1 MERGVGMPEK
11 IVIIGAGAA
20 GASAAARARKLRPDA
35 EITMIDKGLFITHA
49 PCGIPYY
56 VEGAVKNAEDLAV
69 YKPEEF
75 AKDRNIN
82 VLTNTEATSIDVDK
96 RTINIKGPSGESSM
110 AWDKLIIATGA
121 RPIIPRM
128 PGTELRGVLS
138 IRLPHEAPILKQE
151 VEKASTIAV
160 VGGGYIG
167 LEMAEAV
174 RSLGKRVAVF
184 EMASHVFPTTFD
196 NDMAQLIHEELRR
209 NGVELHLGDKVV
221 ELRGSESVR
230 SVVTETGTYDAER
243 VILAVGVRPDAEI
256 AGKAGI
262 RLTNSGAI
270 DVNEYMETSVEGI
283 YAAGDAVETW
293 NAVTGRRTYIAL
305 APPANKM
312 GQVAG
317 ANAAKG
323 RTLKFP
329 GALGTA
335 ITKVFNLYVART
347 GLTEEQAKAE
357 GFKAVSATINSR
369 TTAHYYPGGT
379 KLTIKM
385 VADEATHRVLG
396 VQVIGSE
403 KVVAG
408 YIDTAAALIWR
419 SATIEDVFF
428 ADLSYAPPT
437 APVWHGLITAARVLS
452 KGVL

>member
-1 MERGVGMPEK
+1 MPEK

-20 GASAAARARKLRPDA
+20 GASAAARARKLRPEV
-35 EITMIDKGLFITHA
+35 EITMIDKGSFITHA

-56 VEGAVKNAEDLAV
+56 VEGAVKDAEELAV

-75 AKDRNIN
+75 ARDRGIT
-82 VLTNTEATSIDVDK
+82 VLTNTEVTSIDIDK
-96 RTINIKGPSGESSM
+96 RNARIRGSTGESSL

-121 RPIIPRM
+121 KPVIPKM
-128 PGTELRGVLS
+128 PGTELEGVLTV
-138 IRLPHEAPILKQE
+138 RLPHEAPILRRE
-151 VEKASTIAV
+151 VEKAGAIAV

-167 LEMAEAV
+167 LEMAEAA
-174 RSLGKRVAVF
+174 RALGKRVVIF
-184 EMASHVFPTTFD
+184 EMAGHVFPTTFD
-196 NDMAQLIHEELRR
+196 GDMAQIVHEELRR
-209 NGVELHLGDKVV
+209 NGVELRLGEKVV
-221 ELRGSESVR
+221 ELKGSGGAVRG
-230 SVVTETGTYDAER
+230 VTTEAGTYEADR
-243 VILAVGVRPDAEI
+243 VLLAVGVRPDSEI
-256 AGKAGI
+256 AAEAGI
-262 RLTNSGAI
+262 KLTESRAI
-270 DVNEYMETSVEGI
+270 DVNEYMETNAEGV
-283 YAAGDAVETW
+283 YAAGDAVETR
-293 NAVTGRRTYIAL
+293 NAVTGRRAYIAL

-323 RTLKFP
+323 RVLKFP

-335 ITKVFNLYVART
+335 ITKVFGLYVART
-347 GLTEEQAKAE
+347 GLTEEQARAE
-357 GFKAVSATINSR
+357 GFKAIAATITSR

-385 VADEATHRVLG
+385 VADEVSHRVLG

-403 KVVAG
+403 KLVAG
-408 YIDTAAALIWR
+408 YVDTAAALIWK

-428 ADLSYAPPT
+428 SDLSYAPPT